1 MKHKGGYA
9 YIYTIGCQMNSY
21 DSEKLAAILAA
32 MDYRKTDTLDQ
43 ANIVICNTCSIR
55 EKAQEKAFSFLG
67 TLASKKKKN
76 PDLISIMAGCVAQQ
90 EGAKVFKRLP
100 HLDIVMGTQAFHRL
114 PDLIAKVQSEREK
127 GKRWRGVD
135 IQDSHQIFESM
146 PDFST
151 LARGKVSKFVT
162 IMQGCDNYCT
172 YCVVPYVRGRERSRL
187 PASIVE
193 EISILAESGVRE
205 VTLLGQNV
213 NSYGKKEGICS
224 FPELLRQIN
233 EISKIERI
241 RFATSHPKDLSND
254 LIYAIRDLDKVCNQ
268 LHLPVQS
275 GSNAILKK
283 MNRKYTREIYLE
295 RIETLRAH
303 CPDIGLSS
311 DMIVG
316 FPSETRED
324 FDETLDL
331 IRTVRFDGIFAFAYS
346 DRPNAPAASFSGAL
360 AEDEKMARLNE
371 LLALQEHYTELSNR
385 SAVGSVQSVLVE
397 GKSVKK
403 RQVRDMEGEPNKTME
418 DLPQMTGRTESGK
431 IVHFYAEGIETGD
444 MVKIKIEQGY
454 PHSLWGR
461 VTLN

>member
-1 MKHKGGYA
+1 
-9 YIYTIGCQMNSY
+9 
-21 DSEKLAAILAA
+21 
-32 MDYRKTDTLDQ
+32 
-43 ANIVICNTCSIR
+43 
-55 EKAQEKAFSFLG
+55 
-67 TLASKKKKN
+67 
-76 PDLISIMAGCVAQQ
+76 
-90 EGAKVFKRLP
+90 
-100 HLDIVMGTQAFHRL
+100 MG
-114 PDLIAKVQSEREK
+114 
-127 GKRWRGVD
+127 
-135 IQDSHQIFESM
+135 
-146 PDFST
+146 
-151 LARGKVSKFVT
+151 
-162 IMQGCDNYCT
+162 
-172 YCVVPYVRGRERSRL
+172 
-187 PASIVE
+187 
-193 EISILAESGVRE
+193 
-205 VTLLGQNV
+205 
-213 NSYGKKEGICS
+213 
-224 FPELLRQIN
+224 QIN
-233 EISKIERI
+233 EIPNIERI

-316 FPSETRED
+316 FPSETRDD
-324 FDETLDL
+324 FEGTLDL

-371 LLALQEHYTELSNR
+371 LLALQEHYTEASNLA
-385 SAVGSVQSVLVE
+385 AVGSVQTVLVE
-397 GKSVKK
+397 GKSLKK
-403 RQVRDMEGEPNKTME
+403 RQMRDMAGESNKTME

-454 PHSLWGR
+454 PHSLWGSVMR
-461 VTLN
+461 TQE